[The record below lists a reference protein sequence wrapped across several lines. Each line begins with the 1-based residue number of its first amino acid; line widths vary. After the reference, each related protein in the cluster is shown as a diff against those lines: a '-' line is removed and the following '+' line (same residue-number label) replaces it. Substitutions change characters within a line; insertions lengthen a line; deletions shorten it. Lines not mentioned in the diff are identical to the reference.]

1 MNEKL
6 KKKKSLYKKKNS
18 KKPILGKSFL
28 FINEKKKICITI
40 TTTTCVYQVKIQY
53 WSKNFSKKFDSMRAT
68 VNDRFCYC
76 FCFFIFFLGNS
87 ILHNRC

>member
-1 MNEKL
+1 MKILIDYKIEMNEWKIEEEEIFI
-6 KKKKSLYKKKNS
+6 KKKS

-53 WSKNFSKKFDSMRAT
+53 
-68 VNDRFCYC
+68 
-76 FCFFIFFLGNS
+76 
-87 ILHNRC
+87 

>member
-53 WSKNFSKKFDSMRAT
+53 
-68 VNDRFCYC
+68 
-76 FCFFIFFLGNS
+76 
-87 ILHNRC
+87 